1 MKVMYLSRGLGISV
15 LALQGWKASPERL
28 PFLKEQ
34 LALAAKRLYGT
45 YLQETL
51 LSARQYVK
59 YVKYV
64 KYNALLS
71 AQLTLQRSAVLDS
84 QPFCNT
90 SEAAMPLLHM
100 HQEVTLLF
108 TKRASKR

>member
-34 LALAAKRLYGT
+34 LALAAKQLYGT

-51 LSARQYVK
+51 LSARQ

-90 SEAAMPLLHM
+90 SEAAMPLLHI

-108 TKRASKR
+108 TKQASKR